1 MPVEQL
7 TEETV
12 LTDENAGMPR
22 LTIFQKFVYGSGDW
36 SRASFNT
43 LRQIFYAIFLTDV
56 VGLDPRLASMAA
68 FVSVLWDAIND
79 PLVGSLSDRV
89 HTRWGRRRPFL
100 IIFAL
105 PFTFAFLVLWWAP
118 PWQSQIAVAVT
129 VTLAYMLS
137 DTVQTLVTVPYLAL
151 TPEIA
156 PGYDERT
163 NLTGLRMFFN
173 LLASLVTAVAAPMIV
188 QSSLKAGL
196 TLQQGYLTVAA
207 MFGALAAIPYLLIFF
222 VIRERN
228 LERPEQ
234 REEKLTF
241 RQTLDM
247 LWANTPFRFAAG
259 IYVLNWIA
267 FDIVALMLPYFLIY
281 WVGRGDLLIKVHLL
295 GSDIALASVVLGLL
309 MITATASLPL
319 WTWVS
324 GRLSKRD
331 AYILGMG
338 FWIVVQLLVLAIQ
351 PGQIGLILGLAVLAG
366 ISVSTAHVMPE
377 SIFPDVIDW
386 DELRTNRRR
395 EGMYYGTVN
404 FVRKLSSAF
413 AIFLALQVL
422 GWFGYQA
429 PPVNVTA
436 FAQSSVTLGAIRTLT
451 GPVVAVLLLSAVGI
465 AWFYPLSRERQTRIR
480 LLLARRQALRRQR
493 SQGRA
498 SSAVRL

>member
-22 LTIFQKFVYGSGDW
+22 LTIFQKLVYGSGDW

-68 FVSVLWDAIND
+68 FLSVLWDAIND

-222 VIRERN
+222 FIRERN

-259 IYVLNWIA
+259 IYVLNLDRLRYRRLDA
-267 FDIVALMLPYFLIY
+267 ALFF
-281 WVGRGDLLIKVHLL
+281 DLL
-295 GSDIALASVVLGLL
+295 
-309 MITATASLPL
+309 
-319 WTWVS
+319 
-324 GRLSKRD
+324 GR
-331 AYILGMG
+331 
-338 FWIVVQLLVLAIQ
+338 
-351 PGQIGLILGLAVLAG
+351 
-366 ISVSTAHVMPE
+366 
-377 SIFPDVIDW
+377 
-386 DELRTNRRR
+386 
-395 EGMYYGTVN
+395 
-404 FVRKLSSAF
+404 
-413 AIFLALQVL
+413 
-422 GWFGYQA
+422 
-429 PPVNVTA
+429 
-436 FAQSSVTLGAIRTLT
+436 
-451 GPVVAVLLLSAVGI
+451 
-465 AWFYPLSRERQTRIR
+465 
-480 LLLARRQALRRQR
+480 ARRLAHQSPPARK
-493 SQGRA
+493 
-498 SSAVRL
+498 